1 MKSTLQ
7 TTKPLDSNQHD
18 LNLISRPQSRYLE
31 ELDRA
36 SPSKAINFSGIT
48 TELPWNYNIPTNVP
62 KTLLHHASLI
72 TDYVTHN
79 SKDITFALCRIYTGF
94 GFFPL
99 TWPLFPISA
108 LLWHQYEDT
117 VGAEETQD
125 LFLAL
130 FLCSHSTATPALS
143 PNSSIPAGHSL
154 PSGCRPQLAP
164 AFNPPKGAAHTQA
177 SHVGLP
183 ASPLANSP
191 PRVIPDYVTQILPLK
206 PSHHTEKIL
215 QSIPHGL

>member
-79 SKDITFALCRIYTGF
+79 SKDITFSLCQIYTGF

-108 LLWHQYEDT
+108 LLWPSMKTLWVQKKPRT
-117 VGAEETQD
+117 
-125 LFLAL
+125 
-130 FLCSHSTATPALS
+130 C
-143 PNSSIPAGHSL
+143 SL
-154 PSGCRPQLAP
+154 PCSFAPIPQPLQRCHP
-164 AFNPPKGAAHTQA
+164 TAAYLQGTC
-177 SHVGLP
+177 
-183 ASPLANSP
+183 SPVAA
-191 PRVIPDYVTQILPLK
+191 D
-206 PSHHTEKIL
+206 PS
-215 QSIPHGL
+215 